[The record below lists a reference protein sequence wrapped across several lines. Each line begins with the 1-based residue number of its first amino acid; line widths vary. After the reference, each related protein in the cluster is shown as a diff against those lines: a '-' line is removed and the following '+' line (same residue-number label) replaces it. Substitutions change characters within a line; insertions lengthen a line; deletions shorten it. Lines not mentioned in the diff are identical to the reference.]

1 MSNLSGWSMFWIAST
16 VIVVFYTIFCVI
28 DANQKK
34 KQNKGKSFSEDELKS
49 MYDAYLYARSHGI
62 MAPMT
67 PALSY
72 DEWKSK
78 RFN

>member
-1 MSNLSGWSMFWIAST
+1 MFWIAST
-16 VIVVFYTIFCVI
+16 VIVVFYTIFFMI

-34 KQNKGKSFSEDELKS
+34 KQTKGKSISEDELKS
-49 MYDAYLYARSHGI
+49 MYDSYLYARSHGI

-78 RFN
+78 RGYN

>member
-1 MSNLSGWSMFWIAST
+1 MFWIAST

-72 DEWKSK
+72 DEWKSTYY
-78 RFN
+78 N

>member
-1 MSNLSGWSMFWIAST
+1 MFWIAST

-28 DANQKK
+28 DANQKKKQKK

-78 RFN
+78 CYN

>member
-1 MSNLSGWSMFWIAST
+1 MFWIAST